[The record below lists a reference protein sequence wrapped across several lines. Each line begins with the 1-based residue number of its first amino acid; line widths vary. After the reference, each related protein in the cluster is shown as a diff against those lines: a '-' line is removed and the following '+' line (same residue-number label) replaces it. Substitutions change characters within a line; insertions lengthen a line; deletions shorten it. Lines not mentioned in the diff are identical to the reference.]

1 MEKYINPDL
10 VVITI
15 LYLFQ
20 GVAHGMAYAY
30 VRTRTYRAAWLAIT
44 QNDLYPIALVCSL
57 ALIRSF
63 VVRSLIVLTLS

>member
-20 GVAHGMAYAY
+20 GVHVARMAW
-30 VRTRTYRAAWLAIT
+30 RTAWLAIT